1 MASISDIRTGLSNRL
16 ATITGL
22 RTSATLPDN
31 PNPPIA
37 LITPNSVQFDD
48 VFKRG
53 MQTYNFTVLL
63 IVGRVDERTA
73 QNNLDAYCASTGS
86 SSVKLAIEGDKTL
99 GGKVFDTRVT
109 EMRNYGQLS
118 IAEVIYL
125 SAEFS
130 VICYAD

>member
-1 MASISDIRTGLSNRL
+1 MALISDIRTGLANNL
-16 ATITGL
+16 ATVTGL
-22 RTSATLPDN
+22 RTTATIPDN

-37 LITPNSVQFDD
+37 LISPNTVQFDD

-53 MQTYNFTVLL
+53 MQTYSFNVLL
-63 IVGRVDERTA
+63 IVGRADERSA
-73 QNNLDAYCASTGS
+73 QNSLDAYCASTGS
-86 SSVKLAIEGDKTL
+86 SSIKLAIESDKSL

-118 IAEVIYL
+118 IGEVIYL

>member
-1 MASISDIRTGLSNRL
+1 MALISDIRSGLATRL
-16 ATITGL
+16 ATISGL

-53 MQTYNFTVLL
+53 MQTYNFTVLV

-86 SSVKLAIEGDKTL
+86 SSIKLAIEGDKTL

>member
-1 MASISDIRTGLSNRL
+1 MALISDIRTGLANRL
-16 ATITGL
+16 ATISGL

-53 MQTYNFTVLL
+53 MQTYNFTVLV

-86 SSVKLAIEGDKTL
+86 SSIKLAIEGDKTL